1 MPAPMPFEAPV
12 TIATLPLRSLMDWS
26 CSVGVRIGPRIMRVP
41 RHRLDSSTIIELWC
55 GPQFCK
61 GEERGSDFRQT
72 IEIRAQHAAVEKEI
86 GEFFLAD
93 DFDQARGLEFLEVV
107 GQRRGA
113 HLVLLVQRA
122 ARGRPGAGT
131 ELPQHLEAPRLGERA
146 GDARELSLGKARSFC
161 GGGSHSGEV
170 ITSAPIFQPRIR
182 RLGLAK
188 AKTLVNLT
196 FRTRGSSESPKCVP
210 VAPPS
215 APS

>member
-12 TIATLPLRSLMDWS
+12 TIATLPLRSLMDCS

-86 GEFFLAD
+86 GEFSLAD

-122 ARGRPGAGT
+122 ARGRPGAGADLL
-131 ELPQHLEAPRLGERA
+131 EHLEAPRLGERA
-146 GDARELSLGKARSFC
+146 GDARELPLGKTRGFC
-161 GGGSHSGEV
+161 GGGGAEGKGEN
-170 ITSAPIFQPRIR
+170 AAALLPR
-182 RLGLAK
+182 GVS
-188 AKTLVNLT
+188 TM
-196 FRTRGSSESPKCVP
+196 G
-210 VAPPS
+210 
-215 APS
+215 

>member
-1 MPAPMPFEAPV
+1 M
-12 TIATLPLRSLMDWS
+12 
-26 CSVGVRIGPRIMRVP
+26 VRTAV
-41 RHRLDSSTIIELWC
+41 L
-55 GPQFCK
+55 Q

-86 GEFFLAD
+86 GEFSLAD

-131 ELPQHLEAPRLGERA
+131 DLLEHLEAPRLGERA

-161 GGGSHSGEV
+161 GGGRHSWKG
-170 ITSAPIFQPRIR
+170 IT
-182 RLGLAK
+182 
-188 AKTLVNLT
+188 V
-196 FRTRGSSESPKCVP
+196 
-210 VAPPS
+210 
-215 APS
+215 